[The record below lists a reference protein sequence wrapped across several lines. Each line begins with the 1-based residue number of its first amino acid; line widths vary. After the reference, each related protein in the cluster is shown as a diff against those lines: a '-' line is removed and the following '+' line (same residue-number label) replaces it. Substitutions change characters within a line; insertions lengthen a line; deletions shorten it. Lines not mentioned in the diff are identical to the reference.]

1 MITLVKT
8 TQYRKVHGDGDRGGG
23 GSPFN
28 CLLCGEKLKRLSSLE
43 LHLAKVGVGIV
54 NLAPFFEDAFSYRV
68 LFLRILIC
76 YTLINFNELLGLLI
90 LSLFFMT

>member
-43 LHLAKVGVGIV
+43 LHLAKVTVWHS
-54 NLAPFFEDAFSYRV
+54 NLGA
-68 LFLRILIC
+68 LF
-76 YTLINFNELLGLLI
+76 
-90 LSLFFMT
+90 